1 MPVSYKVF
9 VQLLDTTGMPR
20 AQVDALPVN
29 GARPTTSW
37 LPPEIITDTYT
48 LKLPKDLPAGQYRLV
63 TGLYQELNNTRLKL
77 TNGDDFVEVTTLE
90 IEP

>member
-1 MPVSYKVF
+1 MAASYKVF
-9 VQLLDTTGMPR
+9 VQLLDATGASR

-37 LPPEIITDTYT
+37 LPREIITDAYA
-48 LKLPKDLPAGQYRLV
+48 LKLPTDLPAGRYRLV

-77 TNGDDFVEVTTLE
+77 ANGSDFVELATLE
-90 IEP
+90 IGP